1 MNKTIH
7 IFFIPLSDLIYKT
20 WGQAPHRLK
29 KRRQIPSFLQHEYIE
44 VKGGKRRKKHP
55 GRNAVPENIETVIH
69 NVDLTVEEK
78 QCVNG
83 CGEFVKIREEQRTII
98 ELEPAKYVKHIYIQ
112 PVYGCKTFKDALVL
126 KEMPLVS
133 PLPRIKCC
141 SHTSFMWV
149 YVNGE

>member
-1 MNKTIH
+1 M
-7 IFFIPLSDLIYKT
+7 LSF
-20 WGQAPHRLK
+20 
-29 KRRQIPSFLQHEYIE
+29 PSAVKVYACIE
-44 VKGGKRRKKHP
+44 PVDMHKSYDGLCGCVERRKKHP
-55 GRNAVPENIETVIH
+55 GRNAIPENIETVIH